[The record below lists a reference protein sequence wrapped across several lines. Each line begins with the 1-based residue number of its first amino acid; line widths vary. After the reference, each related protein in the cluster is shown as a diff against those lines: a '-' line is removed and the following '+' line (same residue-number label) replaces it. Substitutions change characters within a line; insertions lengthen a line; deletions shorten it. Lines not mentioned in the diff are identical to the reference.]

1 MLADTQ
7 EDKIDLELFF
17 KFLNRQVVSK
27 EAGERG
33 CNVNNTQSN
42 RSSDKGRDN
51 RRKPSFPRM
60 VSEDGAY
67 TASALLGE
75 ARELTGPSCNFCK
88 AGHESPNCPVFNDK
102 SLDDRWKLVQENK
115 LCFNCLKPSNHK
127 HFSKIC
133 RQPKCSV
140 ANCGRRHHKLLHGQ
154 QLVATPQQPSNI
166 SLSGLASAKPAL
178 PLKETL
184 LQTALARL
192 TVNGQE
198 MTVRVLLDSGSQRS
212 YVRKNIAESLCLQ
225 GP

>member
-1 MLADTQ
+1 MPPQLLEKWELELADTQ

-60 VSEDGAY
+60 GGEDGAY

-102 SLDDRWKLVQENK
+102 SLDDRWKLQ
-115 LCFNCLKPSNHK
+115 
-127 HFSKIC
+127 
-133 RQPKCSV
+133 
-140 ANCGRRHHKLLHGQ
+140 
-154 QLVATPQQPSNI
+154 
-166 SLSGLASAKPAL
+166 
-178 PLKETL
+178 
-184 LQTALARL
+184 
-192 TVNGQE
+192 
-198 MTVRVLLDSGSQRS
+198 
-212 YVRKNIAESLCLQ
+212 
-225 GP
+225 